1 MGCMKWIVSTI
12 FYGDLL
18 SLIKADFLTYFS
30 VSDFSQRLILDDSP
44 SNTRRSPCCTHRQ
57 RNGNISL
64 HLTRSVL
71 FSGNTVILDF
81 RWCATRL
88 SISGHFTTKGDKA
101 ELCFADATAWRLEHI
116 AYPYQKFTHFFFAAT
131 NRKSLRPKLI
141 LKMGAKG
148 ERWPFQ
154 YDFDYSHLVRAWL
167 DDLLTISGIVS
178 LWIVHEK
185 ISLIL
190 KWACIWE
197 THRFIASPVR
207 SCVITYLSNLTYI
220 PYLLWFISRG
230 KGENK
235 APNRFQKNHLLGN
248 FFSLNSICWGQVYN
262 LDNHI
267 IDF

>member
-57 RNGNISL
+57 RNGDISL
-64 HLTRSVL
+64 HLTRSVI
-71 FSGNTVILDF
+71 FSGNALILDF
-81 RWCATRL
+81 LWCVTL
-88 SISGHFTTKGDKA
+88 LFISDHA
-101 ELCFADATAWRLEHI
+101 E
-116 AYPYQKFTHFFFAAT
+116 
-131 NRKSLRPKLI
+131 
-141 LKMGAKG
+141 G

-167 DDLLTISGIVS
+167 DDLLTICVIVS

-207 SCVITYLSNLTYI
+207 SCIITYLSNLTYI
-220 PYLLWFISRG
+220 TYLLWFISRG

-235 APNRFQKNHLLGN
+235 APNQFQKNHLLGN

-267 IDF
+267 IDFIKWILLKMPVLFKIIFLKKLISLSHPVCWRIKCSTEAIRLVIKTNF